1 MGSAA
6 SVSGDLIP
14 GTGRCHRGSIRRGD
28 EVTEARVS
36 SGPAP
41 VVVVSVTRSSSRT
54 SGGGEILWRSNLAR
68 GAVAKIAR
76 LPADYLGSSLTI
88 SNRTLDS
95 IEASNDSRS
104 GPRPQSVNN
113 LSTTC
118 FGSDLHRPRLSA
130 DRAKRWR
137 GRMSPCPPPRAEN
150 MIRPITKAAI
160 RPVPSGSRS

>member
-1 MGSAA
+1 M
-6 SVSGDLIP
+6 
-14 GTGRCHRGSIRRGD
+14 
-28 EVTEARVS
+28 
-36 SGPAP
+36 
-41 VVVVSVTRSSSRT
+41 
-54 SGGGEILWRSNLAR
+54 AR

-137 GRMSPCPPPRAEN
+137 GRIQPLP
-150 MIRPITKAAI
+150 TAA
-160 RPVPSGSRS
+160 G